1 MSYDR
6 NDLVQSQSLFSKSI
20 AEVFPKLQKAVI
32 QVPNRGTLIS
42 NHAIAYCWV
51 KSKTIS
57 DLTSIDATDDHVII
71 TVDLSNQPFSG
82 LNKEDRDNVI
92 HDLQWELAMWI
103 HHGFYEQLKA
113 NIHIF
118 MEEQE

>member
-1 MSYDR
+1 MSYDP
-6 NDLVQSQSLFSKSI
+6 NDLVQSESLFSESI

-71 TVDLSNQPFSG
+71 TVDLSKQPFCG
-82 LNKEDRDNVI
+82 LDKEERDSVI
-92 HDLQWELAMWI
+92 RDFQWELAMWI
-103 HHGFYEQLKA
+103 HHAFYEQLA
-113 NIHIF
+113 SNSHIF